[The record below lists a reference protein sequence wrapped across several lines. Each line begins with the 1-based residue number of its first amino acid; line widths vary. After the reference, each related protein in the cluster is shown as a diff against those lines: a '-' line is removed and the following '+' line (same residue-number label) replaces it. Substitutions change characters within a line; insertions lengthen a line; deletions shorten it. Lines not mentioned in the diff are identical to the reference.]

1 MQVYLITV
9 KLHANWVHSLKEKRM
24 VVKSLLEKTKN
35 KFNVSATESDD
46 HDLHQSIVISVA
58 FLAADNALADSMYE
72 NIVNYIE
79 RHTDA
84 EIAGVEFEER

>member
-1 MQVYLITV
+1 MQVYLITL

-35 KFNVSATESDD
+35 KFNVSAAESDTQ
-46 HDLHQSIVISVA
+46 DLHQSIVISIA
-58 FLAADNALADSMYE
+58 FLAADNASADSMYE

-84 EIAGVEFEER
+84 EIVSVEFEER